1 MLTERAPNLSV
12 EEAEVGIS
20 SSSAIGIDV
29 TSVVLKT

>member
-1 MLTERAPNLSV
+1 MLTDVLPNLSV

-29 TSVVLKT
+29 TSVLLET